1 MQGSMARSTFE
12 PCIYRKGGRSGAS
25 HTCRTCRGCGVKVT
39 YRQLGPG
46 MSQQLQ
52 SRCPDCRGEGKV
64 SRLAVVYCRKTA
76 EQFYAG
82 PFSCCI
88 QRPLV
93 CQLNS
98 SPILPTLFLTRR
110 FITTLPSQSRSPK
123 REGCTATSKGPYF
136 MYCFFDSGHIMG
148 SSFFVL

>member
-1 MQGSMARSTFE
+1 MARSTFE
-12 PCIYRKGGRSGAS
+12 PCIYRKGGRSGSS

-64 SRLAVVYCRKTA
+64 SRLAVMYCRKKT

-123 REGCTATSKGPYF
+123 RERCTATSKGPYF

-148 SSFFVL
+148 TSFFVL